1 MTGLGLDC
9 RVNSEGGRKG
19 QTTGARFEP
28 HQLTSG
34 WGEQGLGG
42 SAESTIAR
50 KCWYRCTTREEVNRG
65 VPHTLQIRLHSMGD
79 RGIYKAQGQD
89 HHSLEILGRMVG

>member
-1 MTGLGLDC
+1 MESNWKGVKGDGERSRNLNHMTQHQFGA
-9 RVNSEGGRKG
+9 GRG
-19 QTTGARFEP
+19 F
-28 HQLTSG
+28 
-34 WGEQGLGG
+34 GG

-79 RGIYKAQGQD
+79 RGRYKAQGQD
-89 HHSLEILGRMVG
+89 HHSLEIVGRMVG

>member
-28 HQLTSG
+28 HHLTSG
-34 WGEQGLGG
+34 WSEQGLGG

-50 KCWYRCTTREEVNRG
+50 KFRDWSPTGDKSDQGY
-65 VPHTLQIRLHSMGD
+65 PHALHYGIQGMGD
-79 RGIYKAQGQD
+79 RGGDQAHIWD
-89 HHSLEILGRMVG
+89 HHRLERGVRVEG